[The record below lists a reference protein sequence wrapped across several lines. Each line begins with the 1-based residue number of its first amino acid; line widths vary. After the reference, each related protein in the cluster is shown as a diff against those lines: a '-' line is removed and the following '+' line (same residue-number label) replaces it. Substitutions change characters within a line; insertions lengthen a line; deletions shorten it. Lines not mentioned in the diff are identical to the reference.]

1 MTRSYPQPIYPGR
14 AVIDVGAVQ
23 GLLLGAADAVA
34 AAKAL
39 VDGSDCDPKLA
50 VVLNLSIAVYGV
62 VEGIIDKAIV
72 PMNCP
77 AAAGRNDRPPNQA
90 PIPPAQPGK
99 KELEDALETAD
110 LTAVV
115 FGADLGGFP
124 LANRDKLAEAFSVG
138 LRSAAL
144 KKAEVAGTD
153 MSEAVRVVDDAL
165 SCATDMAFLGQVSG
179 PPKQRGGGPE
189 NDNRPSN
196 NENEPR
202 NTMPVRLIF
211 PDRWSRIHFEST
223 LREKTGMRANM
234 SLPYNIRK
242 LQTEYQRFIREENP
256 QKIVVIRTDVKGLSF
271 TAHLKEEGV
280 AGWTQCGSLPIPP
293 AIMLGEVG
301 LDRAM
306 HRPAW
311 SHQSS
316 QPSSLV
322 SSQNPEPGMSS

>member
-1 MTRSYPQPIYPGR
+1 MKPIPLAAFIPPVTGVGAPSAVAANTFDSSGRFPMRPRLGSAKRLRTDGGGDERYSRWDMTRSYPQPIYPGR

-77 AAAGRNDRPPNQA
+77 AAAGRNDCPPNQA

-223 LREKTGMRANM
+223 LREKTGMRQHVT
-234 SLPYNIRK
+234 PV
-242 LQTEYQRFIREENP
+242 Q
-256 QKIVVIRTDVKGLSF
+256 
-271 TAHLKEEGV
+271 H
-280 AGWTQCGSLPIPP
+280 
-293 AIMLGEVG
+293 
-301 LDRAM
+301 
-306 HRPAW
+306 
-311 SHQSS
+311 
-316 QPSSLV
+316 
-322 SSQNPEPGMSS
+322 